1 MTVDHRIQEQEFYIK
16 NIVKKTI
23 LRTFTKNGDTK
34 CARCGTWCQGVKA
47 SNGKIYCVNC
57 YNKYYK

>member
-1 MTVDHRIQEQEFYIK
+1 MK